1 MKIEGIPIIALL
13 ITIILFSWVSIVDDF
28 ETNYVDTN
36 ISSASAVNETFK
48 TNYSRIGDITETF
61 SPLEES
67 IKDVGESKGWFD
79 ELLSGSVVLI
89 KAVVLLPG
97 MILITVY
104 NLITDGTAA
113 SELIGIPTELII
125 TFALMFLIYVIFR
138 IISYVKNTA

>member
-13 ITIILFSWVSIVDDF
+13 ITIILFSWGSIINDF
-28 ETNYVDTN
+28 ETNYIDTN

-48 TNYSRIGDITETF
+48 INYSRVGNITETF

-79 ELLSGSVVLI
+79 ELLSGSIVLI

-138 IISYVKNTA
+138 VISYVKNTA